1 MTVILDI
8 RNQIYEKQQMSSSD
22 KNIIEKSQRT
32 AIEAIILYLK
42 SVDNTVC
49 LKRTYSIREAFENL
63 DLITECQ
70 DYQSSM
76 QLPNKKSKKSL
87 EKPIRLCIK

>member
-1 MTVILDI
+1 MTVTLDI

-22 KNIIEKSQRT
+22 KDIIEKSQRI

-42 SVDNTVC
+42 NVDNTVC

-63 DLITECQ
+63 DLIT
-70 DYQSSM
+70 
-76 QLPNKKSKKSL
+76 K
-87 EKPIRLCIK
+87 